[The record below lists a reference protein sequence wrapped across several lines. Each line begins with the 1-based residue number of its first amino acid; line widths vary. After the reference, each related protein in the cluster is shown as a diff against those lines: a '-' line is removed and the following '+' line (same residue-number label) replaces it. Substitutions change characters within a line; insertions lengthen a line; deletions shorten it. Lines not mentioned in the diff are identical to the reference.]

1 MTARQELNA
10 LFEAKFEAEGKV
22 TALEDEVDALRR
34 ALLDTK
40 VRTSV
45 ARFLSERALTLI
57 ADHRCTCQPHAGGR
71 QRGSGQRGRRGG
83 GGGAPAGAGAEGGGV
98 QRRARGVLPV
108 SAFCMDACDGVGG
121 WC

>member
-22 TALEDEVDALRR
+22 TVLEDEVDALRR

-45 ARFLSERALTLI
+45 ARFLSERVLTLI
-57 ADHRCTCQPHAGGR
+57 ADHRYTCQSHAGGG
-71 QRGSGQRGRRGG
+71 QRGGGQRGRRGG

-108 SAFCMDACDGVGG
+108 RAFCMDACDGVGG